1 MLNRILQI
9 IAGLILSISCNT
21 LLEEELPIIKDSPSF
36 KLIDQNNFIY
46 TDQEFLGKITVLDFM
61 FTTCMGPCPIM
72 SNNMR
77 SLYEEYREN
86 KRVQF
91 VSITV
96 DPQNDSQETLKDYSE
111 NQGVDDF
118 RWKFLTG
125 DINNIKSI
133 SEDGFLLF
141 ADNLPVG
148 HSIKFILIDSK
159 KRIRKYYNGMD
170 LNEIQIL
177 KKDIKKLLVSK

>member
-1 MLNRILQI
+1 MLKTSLQI
-9 IAGLILSISCNT
+9 TIALILSISCNT
-21 LLEEELPIIKDSPSF
+21 PLKDELPIIKDSPSF
-36 KLIDQNNFIY
+36 QLIDQDNGIY
-46 TDQEFLGKITVLDFM
+46 TDQEFLGKVTVLDFM
-61 FTTCMGPCPIM
+61 FTACMGPCPIM

-86 KRVQF
+86 DKVQF

-96 DPQNDSQETLKDYSE
+96 DPQNDSQKILKNYSK

-125 DINNIKSI
+125 EINNIKSI
-133 SEDGFLLF
+133 CQDGFLLF

-148 HSIKFILIDSK
+148 HSIKFILIDNK

-170 LNEIQIL
+170 LNEMQIL
-177 KKDIKKLLVSK
+177 KKDIKKLLAL

>member
-1 MLNRILQI
+1 MLNKILQI
-9 IAGLILSISCNT
+9 IIGLTLFISCNNT
-21 LLEEELPIIKDSPSF
+21 LKEELPIIKDSPSF
-36 KLIDQNNFIY
+36 QLTDQDNVLF
-46 TDQEFLGKITVLDFM
+46 TDQEFVGKITVLDFM
-61 FTTCMGPCPIM
+61 FTRCMGPCPIM
-72 SNNMR
+72 SNNMKN
-77 SLYEEYREN
+77 LYEEYRAID
-86 KRVQF
+86 RVQF

-96 DPQNDSQETLKDYSE
+96 DPQNDNQKSLKDYSK
-111 NQGVDDF
+111 NQGVDDL

-133 SEDGFLLF
+133 SQDGFLLF
-141 ADNLPVG
+141 ADNLPAG

-177 KKDIKKLLVSK
+177 KKDIERLLAL